1 MPAISFPQALALAKG
16 ANYIFPAKFPGIN
29 LATLLSTTTP
39 IRLDQPSFVL
49 NNSAPNALN
58 SAAVSYTLASST
70 TVSDSKLVY
79 RTGGNLVDTAMKWT
93 NGKNLGNWYEI
104 QRHAN
109 TPTGG
114 TISSDGY
121 KLKITCGSGLTGQ
134 TRSIMH
140 DTLYDRSGN
149 LINPSTSGT
158 VVGYLFFT
166 DKINTT
172 MYYKGYVEKSD
183 FLAENGT
190 IDSDKTRQKTFF
202 VGWTYN
208 HSLSQIDPTLN
219 VLVGPQHG
227 FGFIPVQAV
236 GEQTYT
242 WYAVVKGLKV
252 STETIDYVYS
262 VNTNL
267 SAFSS
272 QRLKI
277 NFTDGV
283 VTFYANNMVTPVAT
297 VTVANIFDFSIHT
310 VNNAMY
316 AGILSQKGGDTVT
329 PNIAGVG
336 SIYVEEA
343 AVWRQL
349 PAGGKGGLIATL
361 ATSTNTVTLTT
372 GTTTGLSVGMRLVK
386 TNTGGGDFN
395 ALSSTTG
402 VFIGAI
408 TNSTTLTVV
417 DHLYTTALNHATAGS
432 ITFDAGLLFGANN
445 YEDTNTEITT
455 SDTQYHNTGIQI
467 LKKLK

>member
-16 ANYIFPAKFPGIN
+16 ANYNFPGKFPGIN
-29 LATLLSTTTP
+29 LATLLSTATP
-39 IRLDQPSFVL
+39 IRLNQPSFVL
-49 NNSAPNALN
+49 SNSAPNALN
-58 SAAVSYTLASST
+58 SAAVLYTLASST
-70 TVSDSKLVY
+70 TVNDSKLVY
-79 RTGGNLVDTAMKWT
+79 KTGGNLVDTAMKWT

-104 QRHAN
+104 QRHATN
-109 TPTGG
+109 PTNG
-114 TISSDGY
+114 TISSDGR
-121 KLKITCGSGLTGQ
+121 KLKITCGSNLTGV

-149 LINPSTSGT
+149 LINPSSSGS

-183 FLAENGT
+183 FLAGDGT
-190 IDSDKTRQKTFF
+190 IDSAKTRQKTFF
-202 VGWTYN
+202 VGWVYMHN
-208 HSLSQIDPTLN
+208 FEQIDPTLN
-219 VLVGPQHG
+219 ILVGSNHG
-227 FGFIPVQAV
+227 FGFIPVQAI
-236 GEQTYT
+236 GGQNYT
-242 WYAVVKGLKV
+242 WYAVVKGYNVNTDLI
-252 STETIDYVYS
+252 EYLYS
-262 VNTNL
+262 FNTNL

-272 QRLKI
+272 QKLKV

-283 VTFYANNMVTPVAT
+283 VTFYANDMVTPVAT
-297 VTVANIFDFSIHT
+297 VTVAAVPNIIVQT
-310 VNNAMY
+310 LNNPMY
-316 AGILSQKGGDTVT
+316 AGILSMKGGDTIT
-329 PNIAGVG
+329 TNIAGVG

-349 PAGGKGGLIATL
+349 PTGGKGGLIATL
-361 ATSTNTVTLTT
+361 ATGTNVVTLTT

-386 TNTGGGDFN
+386 TSTGGGAFN
-395 ALSSTTG
+395 TLTSTTG

-417 DHLYTTALNHATAGS
+417 DNLYTTALNHATAGS